1 MKIIKV
7 LEQDTIDQI
16 AAGEV
21 VERPAS
27 IVKELVENA
36 VDAGAGA
43 ITVEVKD
50 GGISQIRVT
59 DNGEGID
66 ESQVRA
72 AFLRHATSKLEKLSD
87 LDTIMTH
94 GFRGEALSSIGAVS
108 MVEMITKRAG
118 SLTGT
123 RYRMEGGREI
133 GLEQIGAPEGT
144 TILVRNLFYNVPARK
159 KFLKSA
165 VTEAGYINQLMERIA
180 LSHPGISFK
189 LISGSKTRLY
199 TSGNHQI
206 RDVIYGIYGRETAA
220 ALLAVDETS
229 GDIRVSGFVGKPSLS
244 RGNRNQE
251 NYFVNERFVRSQLLS
266 KAIEEAY
273 RPYMMQH
280 RFPFTCLQIT
290 VDGKQVDV
298 NVHPAKLE
306 VRFQDQQA
314 VYETV
319 MKAVADALGGKELI
333 PKVSADES
341 SEEAARAREEEKERR
356 SLTAMLDVPEPFEA
370 LRRNLMA
377 ENKSPYQPRY
387 PQRTA
392 SVTHRESAGAPAL
405 RPAPA
410 TYQAPDER
418 REEVRRPAAEKY
430 TVEKSVQQELFES
443 DFLKQEAAPK
453 IKIIGQLFDTY
464 WLAEYEDSLYIIDQH
479 AAHEKVMYE
488 RIVARFRDRQI
499 TTQAI
504 SPPIVL
510 TLSAL
515 EESTL
520 KEYGELFESTG
531 FEIEPFGGS
540 EYQLRGAPDAL
551 LGVPDRE
558 LFIEMIDS
566 LASGSA
572 APSKQVLLDKMAT
585 MACKSAVKGG
595 NRLSRPEAQA
605 LLDEMMTLENP
616 YNCPHGRPTV
626 IRMTRTELEKKF
638 KRIV

>member
-1 MKIIKV
+1 MKMIKV

-43 ITVEVKD
+43 VTVEIRD

-123 RYRMEGGREI
+123 RYRIEGGREI

-165 VTEAGYINQLMERIA
+165 VTEAGYINELMERIA

-189 LISGSKTRLY
+189 LINGGKTRLY
-199 TSGNHQI
+199 TSGNHQLK
-206 RDVIYGIYGRETAA
+206 DVIYGIYGREIAA
-220 ALLAVDETS
+220 AIVEVDETRD
-229 GDIRVSGFVGKPSLS
+229 DIRVSGFIGKPSLS
-244 RGNRNQE
+244 RGNRNME
-251 NYFVNERFVRSQLLS
+251 NYFVNDRFVRSQLLS

-290 VDGKQVDV
+290 VDGKKVDV

-314 VYETV
+314 VYDTV
-319 MKAVADALGGKELI
+319 MSVIAAALGGRDLI
-333 PKVSADES
+333 PKVSADAGG
-341 SEEAARAREEEKERR
+341 EEAARARQEEKERR
-356 SLTAMLDVPEPFEA
+356 KETAMLDVPEPFEA

-377 ENKSPYQPRY
+377 ENKSPYQPKY
-387 PQRTA
+387 PARQSFA
-392 SVTHRESAGAPAL
+392 AHRESAGAPAL

-410 TYQAPDER
+410 HYPAPA
-418 REEVRRPAAEKY
+418 PAAEEKEK
-430 TVEKSVQQELFES
+430 TVPEREQAGKSIQQELFEER
-443 DFLKQEAAPK
+443 FLKKEAIPK
-453 IKIIGQLFDTY
+453 IKIIGQVFDTY

-488 RIVARFRDRQI
+488 RIVSHFKDRAV
-499 TTQAI
+499 TAQAI

-510 TLSAL
+510 TLSSL

-520 KEYGELFESTG
+520 KEYSGLFKNAG
-531 FEIEPFGGS
+531 FEIEHFGGS
-540 EYQLRGAPDAL
+540 EYQLRAAPDAL
-551 LGVPDRE
+551 LGVPDTD

-566 LASGSA
+566 LASGSTA
-572 APSKQVLLDKMAT
+572 VSEQVLLDKMAT

-595 NRLSRPEAQA
+595 NRLSLPEAQA